1 MPSGS
6 DLYNYYLSQGLDS
19 IHAAAITGNVY
30 GESSY
35 NPNAVGDGG
44 SAYGLFQLHPDRQAG
59 FEAVTG
65 TPINESTWQQQAGY
79 ALTEMRNSPYLA
91 GSFFSETTL
100 AGATAAFEKSFER
113 PADPSAS
120 FGSRL
125 GAATNVLNGAE
136 STLSTIGTT
145 AKDAALEALDK
156 ALENVP
162 IIGQIWSGAKKLGV
176 PDIFTASEGECGIN
190 PVCYLE
196 KWFRE
201 TQFIPR
207 LAFFVLGA
215 ILLIGAIV
223 FFAKDT
229 GVGKEVVKAGALA
242 A

>member
-6 DLYNYYLSQGLDS
+6 DLYNYYLSQGVDS
-19 IHAAAITGNVY
+19 IHAAAITGNAF
-30 GESSY
+30 GESGY
-35 NPNAVGDGG
+35 NPNAVGDNG
-44 SAYGLFQLHPDRQAG
+44 SAFGLFQWHPDRQAG
-59 FEAVTG
+59 FEAATG

-79 ALTEMRNSPYLA
+79 ALTEMKQHPFLA
-91 GSFFSETTL
+91 GDFWGQSSL
-100 AGATAAFEKSFER
+100 AGATASFAKNFER
-113 PADPSAS
+113 PADLAAS
-120 FGSRL
+120 FKNRL
-125 GAATNVLNGAE
+125 GAASNVLNGAE
-136 STLSTIGTT
+136 GTLSTIGTT

-176 PDIFTASEGECGIN
+176 PDIFTASQGECGIN

-196 KWFRE
+196 KWFKE

-223 FFAKDT
+223 FFAKDS
-229 GVGKEVVKAGALA
+229 GVVKEAVKGAAIA